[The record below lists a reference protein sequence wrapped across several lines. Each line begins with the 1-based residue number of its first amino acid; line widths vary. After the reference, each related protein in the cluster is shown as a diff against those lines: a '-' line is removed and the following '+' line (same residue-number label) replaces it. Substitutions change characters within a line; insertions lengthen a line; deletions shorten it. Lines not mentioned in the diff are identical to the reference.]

1 MFQEPFFYTMKN
13 KNIYYILVAILALG
27 IVYVGFFQSNEE
39 RFLLEF
45 KDSEYKPQ
53 ESIDTLRVD

>member
-1 MFQEPFFYTMKN
+1 MKN
-13 KNIYYILVAILALG
+13 KKIYYILVTILALG

-45 KDSEYKPQ
+45 KDSEYNPQ
-53 ESIDTLRVD
+53 ESIDTLRID

>member
-1 MFQEPFFYTMKN
+1 MKN
-13 KNIYYILVAILALG
+13 KSIYYILLAILALG

-45 KDSEYKPQ
+45 KDSEYNPQ
-53 ESIDTLRVD
+53 EAVDTLKID